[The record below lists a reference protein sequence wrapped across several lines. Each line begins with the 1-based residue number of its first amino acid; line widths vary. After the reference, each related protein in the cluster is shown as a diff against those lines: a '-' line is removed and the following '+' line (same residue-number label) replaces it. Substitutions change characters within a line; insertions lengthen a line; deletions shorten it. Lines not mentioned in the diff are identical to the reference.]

1 MNPVGNGFK
10 EMDPVQ
16 DGMKKLDPAGDGIIE
31 LWIQQKIGLKK

>member
-16 DGMKKLDPAGDGIIE
+16 DGMKNMDPVGDGIIE